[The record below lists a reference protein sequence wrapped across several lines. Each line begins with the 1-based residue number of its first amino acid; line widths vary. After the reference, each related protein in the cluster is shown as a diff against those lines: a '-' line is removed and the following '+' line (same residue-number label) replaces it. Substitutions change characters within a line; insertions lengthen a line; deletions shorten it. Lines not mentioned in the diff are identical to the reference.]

1 MGIPSCPMHSIPN
14 PKCPSH
20 PTVPWEVM
28 DMLGESQAVQ
38 CTSQVSILSGPYSQ
52 HPYSITQVEYN
63 VYNVTMDEQINTKY
77 QTAAILAEAI
87 SMKKGRISRVNQ
99 DGLYSQMNILIV
111 ERWNTETSEKYC
123 MFISMKRTALYA
135 RVL

>member
-1 MGIPSCPMHSIPN
+1 M
-14 PKCPSH
+14 
-20 PTVPWEVM
+20 
-28 DMLGESQAVQ
+28 
-38 CTSQVSILSGPYSQ
+38 
-52 HPYSITQVEYN
+52 
-63 VYNVTMDEQINTKY
+63 TMDEQINTKY
-77 QTAAILAEAI
+77 QTAAMLAEAI

-123 MFISMKRTALYA
+123 MFISMKRTALHA

>member
-1 MGIPSCPMHSIPN
+1 M
-14 PKCPSH
+14 
-20 PTVPWEVM
+20 
-28 DMLGESQAVQ
+28 
-38 CTSQVSILSGPYSQ
+38 
-52 HPYSITQVEYN
+52 
-63 VYNVTMDEQINTKY
+63 YNVTMDEQINTKY
-77 QTAAILAEAI
+77 QTAAMLAEAI